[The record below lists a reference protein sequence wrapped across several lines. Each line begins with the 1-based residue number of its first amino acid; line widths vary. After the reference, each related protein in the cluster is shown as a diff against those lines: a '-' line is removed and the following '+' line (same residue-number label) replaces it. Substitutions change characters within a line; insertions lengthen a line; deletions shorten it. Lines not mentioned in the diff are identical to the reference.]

1 MMNKLL
7 RQRRPFTLLE
17 VIIAMGLTTL
27 LLGILFRYYHQV
39 SVAHLKTQQVQQKIF
54 SLSLFQER
62 LGQIFSQLSSE
73 EENVPFCTKEI
84 RESVQPALLFKYNNG
99 VDPDPSFCDE
109 LEGMLYLD
117 KNKCLSLVSW
127 SKNGTPRKEIL
138 LENVT
143 KIAFRFFDTSD
154 NSWQDAWSKEND
166 NLPTLIELSIF
177 FADKKSSA
185 PPWQCIFFAPRD
197 DNPIL
202 YRSKEPEN
210 RQSLSYAK
218 GLKKA
223 EP

>member
-1 MMNKLL
+1 MILKLL
-7 RQRRPFTLLE
+7 RRHKPFTLLE

-39 SVAHLKTQQVQQKIF
+39 SVANLKTQQVRQKIF
-54 SLSLFQER
+54 SLSLFQEK
-62 LGQIFSQLSSE
+62 LGQIFSQLSSG
-73 EENVPFCTKEI
+73 EENVSFCTREI
-84 RESVQPALLFKYNNG
+84 RESVQSALLFKYNNG

-109 LEGMLYLD
+109 LDGMLYLD
-117 KNKCLSLVSW
+117 KNKLLSLVIW
-127 SKNGTPRKEIL
+127 SKGGNPRKEIL
-138 LENVT
+138 LENVAKT
-143 KIAFRFFDTSD
+143 SFRFFDTSD
-154 NSWQDAWSKEND
+154 NSWQDVWSKEND

-185 PPWQCIFFAPRD
+185 PPWQCIFFAARD

-202 YRSKEPEN
+202 YRSKD
-210 RQSLSYAK
+210 LLH